1 MMTKIHRYR
10 RKYFGNFH
18 DTILATTFHSFLINL
33 AIGIGKLALGVYIA
47 SPWLL
52 ILASYYSIL
61 SLVRGQLLW
70 KIIQLRGKETT
81 HIEQEQCLRTYH
93 KSGMFIIVLGIS
105 FFVWCLWLYAFQET
119 TRYPDYVLYGI
130 VAVAFY
136 KIGSAIRGLF
146 MVKKYQNLLFSAIK
160 KIGFLDACVS
170 IVSVQC
176 MLLTM
181 QKSEYATMS
190 SALLGMAVSVLFLI
204 IGICMVCKRQDASR
218 KCSFASIVK

>member
-1 MMTKIHRYR
+1 MS
-10 RKYFGNFH
+10 NFH
-18 DTILATTFHSFLINL
+18 DKILATTFHSFLINL
-33 AIGIGKLALGVYIA
+33 AIGIVKFALGILIA

-61 SLVRGQLLW
+61 GLVRGQLLW
-70 KIIQLRGKETT
+70 KIIQLRDKEATC
-81 HIEQEQCLRTYH
+81 IKQENCLTTYH
-93 KSGMFIIVLGIS
+93 KSGMFIVVLGIS

-119 TRYPDYVLYGI
+119 TWYPDYVIYGI

-136 KIGSAIRGLF
+136 KIGSAIHGLF
-146 MVKKYQNLLFSAIK
+146 IVRKHQNLLFSAIK

-170 IVSVQC
+170 LVSVQC

-204 IGICMVCKRQDASR
+204 IGLCMLCKKQVVSANVYLY
-218 KCSFASIVK
+218 FLNE